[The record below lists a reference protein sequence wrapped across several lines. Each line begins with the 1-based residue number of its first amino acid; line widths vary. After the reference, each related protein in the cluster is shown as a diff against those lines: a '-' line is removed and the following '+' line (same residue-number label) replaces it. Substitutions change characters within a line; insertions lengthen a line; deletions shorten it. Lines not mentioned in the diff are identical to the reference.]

1 MIFYHQKGLD
11 FNFMTKT
18 YGDRHVGR
26 TKENM
31 TIKLQK
37 IQMNKDVIVQRQKA
51 CSQQTPDFK

>member
-1 MIFYHQKGLD
+1 MPNKHEGKLNTCKSKTKIMIFYHQKGLD

-31 TIKLQK
+31 TIELQK
-37 IQMNKDVIVQRQKA
+37 I
-51 CSQQTPDFK
+51 